1 MPANQKV
8 NIMKGII
15 TDKQIARY
23 GPGPSKESVAKKV
36 KARIAGMSKMDL
48 LRLIWHA
55 GHHDFYSDLADRQL
69 GADWHKLPKARIVE
83 FIIKY
88 PEVLKLHATK

>member
-1 MPANQKV
+1 MPNQKV

-23 GPGPSKESVAKKV
+23 GPGPSQESIAKKV
-36 KARIAGMSKMDL
+36 KFQIAGMSKMDL
-48 LRLIWHA
+48 SRLIWHP
-55 GHHDFYSDLADRQL
+55 GHYDLYRDLADAQL
-69 GADWHKLPKARIVE
+69 GEDWHKLPKARLVE

-88 PEVLKLHATK
+88 PDVLKPYATK